1 MVKRLLVP
9 EVGDSSRVTK
19 VLPPVPQSFREPV
32 RFLPPVS
39 TSDPTSRRVLAEA
52 LLEQSSTRPPRP
64 TRKVVISF
72 FVHSVLI
79 AVLLAIPF
87 FFTDAIDLTQFNKT
101 LLVAPPAPPPPPPPP
116 ASSAAR
122 SAPARPRPVLMQAGK
137 LYAPA
142 RVPQKV
148 TMLNESDLP
157 PDAGSFGVPGG
168 TPGGV
173 PGGQLG
179 GVLGGVLTSMSSNPV
194 APPPPAAPRGP
205 IRIGGDLKP
214 PRLITRVPPNYPI
227 LARQAKIQGVVTID
241 AVIDRNGR
249 VVEMS
254 VISGHPSLIQAALEA
269 LGQWRYEPTI
279 LSGQAVPVRLEV
291 KVTFNLY

>member
-19 VLPPVPQSFREPV
+19 VLPPVPQAFREPV
-32 RFLPPVS
+32 HFLPPVTS
-39 TSDPTSRRVLAEA
+39 TDPTSRKVLAEA
-52 LLEQSSTRPPRP
+52 LLEQSSTRPPRA
-64 TRKVVISF
+64 TRKMLISF
-72 FVHSVLI
+72 FVHSLLI
-79 AVLLAIPF
+79 ATLLAIPF
-87 FFTDAIDLTQFNKT
+87 FFTEAIDLTQFNKT
-101 LLVAPPAPPPPPPPP
+101 LLVAPPAPPPPPPP

-122 SAPARPRPVLMQAGK
+122 SAPSRPRPVLMQAGK

-148 TMLNESDLP
+148 AMLNESDLP

-168 TPGGV
+168 
-173 PGGQLG
+173 QIG

-194 APPPPAAPRGP
+194 APPPPPAAPRGP

-214 PRLITRVPPNYPI
+214 PRLITKVPPNYPA

-241 AVIDRNGR
+241 AVIDRTGR

-269 LGQWRYEPTI
+269 LSQWRYEPTI
-279 LSGQAVPVRLEV
+279 LSGQTVPVRLEV